1 MAAAVM
7 LDFQKFKILTVD
19 PLPGS
24 ICVILPNFIKIGRTV
39 ADMWRYHGFFSKW
52 RPSAPSWICW
62 ALTGTIHDDHLVVS
76 IVMSNL
82 VKIDAVVSIK

>member
-1 MAAAVM
+1 M

-19 PLPGS
+19 PLPGVNMCHPAKFHKNWS
-24 ICVILPNFIKIGRTV
+24 NGRRHV
-39 ADMWRYHGFFSKW
+39 AISRFFSKW